1 MMAFHVREI
10 DWSEFESLLAA
21 QNVDV
26 PIEQTKAWSEY
37 ESGIPGR
44 SFWGCVAIEHD
55 GDAVAV
61 AAFMDYLT
69 HRFHYLRSHHG
80 PIWFEAPT
88 PSEEAEALE
97 ALRSYVHTR
106 DGKVVFLR
114 LAVDADVDFACHTL
128 STIPYDTTVVIQT
141 EGGEEGILSRMKP
154 RGRRDVRKSL
164 RECPAE
170 VADETDLAAA
180 DFAPYYQIMVETG
193 ARDGFAPAPCGDYER
208 LLATLGPEHARVFA
222 ARIDGELCA
231 WSIVTIS
238 GKVAMR
244 YYAASK
250 NATMRQHVGERL
262 VLFEA
267 ESLGK
272 RESSAMTSWPLARRL
287 RLSLWASTSSRQS
300 SRRNSSTLPP
310 TATCPCALPST
321 APSCACST
329 SVTHI
334 GSWVFSHDN
343 GPVKV

>member
-1 MMAFHVREI
+1 MMAFHVRQI

-21 QNVDV
+21 QDADV

-44 SFWGCVAIEHD
+44 SPWGCVAIERD
-55 GDAVAV
+55 GDVVAV

-106 DGKVVFLR
+106 DSKVVFLR

-208 LLATLGPEHARVFA
+208 LLATLGPKRARVFA

-267 ESLGK
+267 ESLGEAGVERYDLMAVGSEIAPQLMGLNEFK
-272 RESSAMTSWPLARRL
+272 TKFSKELVHVAPDRDVPVRTAFYGALVRL
-287 RLSLWASTSSRQS
+287 QHLR
-300 SRRNSSTLPP
+300 
-310 TATCPCALPST
+310 
-321 APSCACST
+321 
-329 SVTHI
+329 H
-334 GSWVFSHDN
+334 SHR
-343 GPVKV
+343 